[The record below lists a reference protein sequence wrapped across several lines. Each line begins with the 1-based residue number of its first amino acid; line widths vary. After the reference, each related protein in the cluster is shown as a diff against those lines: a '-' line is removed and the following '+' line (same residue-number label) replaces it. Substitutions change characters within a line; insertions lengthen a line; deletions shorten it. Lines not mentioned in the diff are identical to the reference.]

1 MIRYDNHW
9 HRKDIPSK
17 RRLKFQHRRKSA
29 NMCWCHYT
37 KKEHFHDK
45 NWETTIIPKSR
56 EESIFLKN
64 SKDFILCDIFTCG
77 RQFDCSKRYYSRK
90 DHDEEVMQNKKSM
103 YEIGTGI
110 EIRKTLL
117 LVILNLLQF

>member
-1 MIRYDNHW
+1 MQCHDIHM
-9 HRKDIPSK
+9 HRKNLSSK
-17 RRLKFQHRRKSA
+17 RRIKFQNRRKSA

-64 SKDFILCDIFTCG
+64 SKDFL
-77 RQFDCSKRYYSRK
+77 
-90 DHDEEVMQNKKSM
+90 
-103 YEIGTGI
+103 
-110 EIRKTLL
+110 
-117 LVILNLLQF
+117 